1 MVSEESTCTVLLRA
15 RCLLLLLLLAADSK
29 ERRCSVCGITF
40 KITSNM
46 ERKQKNDLGQ
56 SEHERIPPHPKHTHS
71 KKHLFIYGNFP
82 YGPASWT
89 TRKVIRRTWRLCTHR
104 TPTYLLAG
112 IEGVRTYAFISLL
125 HISTAVG
132 CLASNGDWRSRSLKK
147 HLKFE
152 RTRMDGTGLSRR
164 ELATLLINQL
174 MTPYFSG
181 GSTLSGTPGGDRWAG
196 VLGGQIGWL
205 SECLHPVDADCCL
218 GLSQPSIVY
227 SCTNLK
233 NKWGYLKNKEKSRP
247 TENTPRNPH
256 QPSDRDHLGADRDET
271 RPTR

>member
-1 MVSEESTCTVLLRA
+1 MVSEDLTCTAA
-15 RCLLLLLLLAADSK
+15 REVYCAAADA
-29 ERRCSVCGITF
+29 RAAVCGVRHNF
-40 KITSNM
+40 QKFMQWSRNKITI
-46 ERKQKNDLGQ
+46 LCQ
-56 SEHERIPPHPKHTHS
+56 SEHERIPPHPKHTHI

-181 GSTLSGTPGGDRWAG
+181 
-196 VLGGQIGWL
+196 
-205 SECLHPVDADCCL
+205 CLL
-218 GLSQPSIVY
+218 YTSPS
-227 SCTNLK
+227 
-233 NKWGYLKNKEKSRP
+233 
-247 TENTPRNPH
+247 PR
-256 QPSDRDHLGADRDET
+256 D
-271 RPTR
+271 